1 MFNDESAN
9 FTQTI
14 QKERPL
20 EGSKSNMLKEN
31 KMPGTLNYCS

>member
-1 MFNDESAN
+1 MFNDESVD

-20 EGSKSNMLKEN
+20 EGSKSNTLKEN
-31 KMPGTLNYCS
+31 KMPAALNDCN

>member
-1 MFNDESAN
+1 MFNDESVD

-14 QKERPL
+14 EKKRPL

-31 KMPGTLNYCS
+31 KMPAASNDCS